1 MLTKKDLQNLLGSVE
16 IAQRAGQIPPASMV
30 VVGAAYQN
38 GLSMLEKMQDG
49 DMLVMFTAKKND
61 LEPGESG
68 EQSQPEAELKPAPK
82 KGK

>member
-38 GLSMLEKMQDG
+38 GLAMLERMADS
-49 DMLVMFTAKKND
+49 DVIITFTPKKND

-68 EQSQPEAELKPAPK
+68 EQSQPEAELKPVPK
-82 KGK
+82 KSK

>member
-68 EQSQPEAELKPAPK
+68 EQSQPEAELKPVPK